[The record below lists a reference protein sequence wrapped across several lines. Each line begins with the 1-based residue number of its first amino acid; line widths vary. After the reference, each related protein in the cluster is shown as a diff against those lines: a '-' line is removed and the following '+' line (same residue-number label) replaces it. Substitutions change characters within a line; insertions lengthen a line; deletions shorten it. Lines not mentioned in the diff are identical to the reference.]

1 MTDRPRL
8 FIALD
13 IPEEAVKKVMEFQ
26 KVLKKA
32 GIQGKWI
39 YEKNIHLT
47 LKFIGETDPEN
58 IDIIQNILEETAS
71 AFRPFNLAVSNA
83 GVFPDIERPSVAWTG
98 IDGETGLVM
107 KLARITDRLL
117 FEKSGIKRET
127 KAFKP
132 HITVA
137 RFRNRISPVRL
148 EKTIEE
154 ISQKPPFPFIADT
167 VTLYK
172 SFLSREG
179 AKYTALKK
187 IILKTGDPD

>member
-26 KVLKKA
+26 KALKKT

-58 IDIIQNILEETAS
+58 IDIIQNTLKRNSVCIQ
-71 AFRPFNLAVSNA
+71 AFQPCCLKCRRFSR
-83 GVFPDIERPSVAWTG
+83 DIERPSVAWTG

-107 KLARITDRLL
+107 KLAKITDRLL
-117 FEKSGIKRET
+117 FEKAGIKE
-127 KAFKP
+127 KQKLLKP

-137 RFRNRISPVRL
+137 RFRNRISSAKL
-148 EKTIEE
+148 ENIIESE
-154 ISQKPPFPFIADT
+154 FSTTAKAYLESSGINWAIKIA
-167 VTLYK
+167 
-172 SFLSREG
+172 S
-179 AKYTALKK
+179 
-187 IILKTGDPD
+187 